1 MTKGIGKK
9 KIDIKKIAS
18 DSSRKVTLS
27 KRRTGLF
34 KKARELETKSGER
47 IALLVFSPS
56 GRLYTSGDVSLFENN
71 GFSSNLHLSTEIA
84 SNSYVKPSTLRL
96 KNLNVEG
103 CSEIF
108 SPAGVFYSAG
118 EIPIVEDNLKNNGF
132 SSNSDLSSNFSSNF
146 YEDWSTLWLENFDD
160 EECSE
165 IFSPPGG
172 FFSSGEFPIVVDDL
186 KNNGFSS
193 NSDLLT
199 EISSNSYAKPS
210 TLHLKNFNVEGCSE
224 IFSPD
229 GRFYS
234 SNEFPIVDDSLKN
247 NVFSSNSD
255 FSTDFGSNLY
265 EDWSTL
271 WLENFDVEECRS
283 VEELMLLKEKLEE
296 NRDELI
302 LKMEAEFIDSL
313 LV

>member
-18 DSSRKVTLS
+18 DSSRKVTFS

-34 KKARELETKSGER
+34 KKARELETKSGAR

-71 GFSSNLHLSTEIA
+71 GFSPNPHLSTEIA

-108 SPAGVFYSAG
+108 SPAG

-132 SSNSDLSSNFSSNF
+132 SSNSDLSSDFSSNF

-172 FFSSGEFPIVVDDL
+172 FYSSGEFPIVVDDL
-186 KNNGFSS
+186 KNNWFSS

-255 FSTDFGSNLY
+255 FSPSY

-271 WLENFDVEECRS
+271 WLENFNVEECRS

>member
-1 MTKGIGKK
+1 MTKGTGKK
-9 KIDIKKIAS
+9 KIDIKKLAS
-18 DSSRKVTLS
+18 NSSRKVTFS

-34 KKARELETKSGER
+34 KKAEELATKSGAR
-47 IALLVFSPS
+47 IALLVLSPA

-71 GFSSNLHLSTEIA
+71 GFSSKPQLSTEIA
-84 SNSYVKPSTLRL
+84 SNSHVKPNTLRL

-108 SPAGVFYSAG
+108 LPDGVLYSAS
-118 EIPIVEDNLKNNGF
+118 EIPIVEDNLQNNGF
-132 SSNSDLSSNFSSNF
+132 SSNSDLSTDFSSNF
-146 YEDWSTLWLENFDD
+146 YEDWSTLWLKNFKGN
-160 EECSE
+160 SE

-172 FFSSGEFPIVVDDL
+172 FYNSGEFPIVVDEL
-186 KNNGFSS
+186 KNNEFPS
-193 NSDLLT
+193 NSDLSI

-224 IFSPD
+224 IFSTD

-234 SNEFPIVDDSLKN
+234 SNEFSIVNDTLKN
-247 NVFSSNSD
+247 NWFSSNSD
-255 FSTDFGSNLY
+255 PSTDLGSNLY
-265 EDWSTL
+265 EYWSM
-271 WLENFDVEECRS
+271 ENFNVEECS
-283 VEELMLLKEKLEE
+283 SIEELMLLKEKLEE
-296 NRDELI
+296 KRDEII